1 MINFWKKNLD
11 DNKIIKSFNASLKKK
26 LISEGLLS
34 AKLKS
39 EISKILKVK
48 YITLCPNGTMA
59 LYLALSSLKLK
70 KNDEVIIP
78 DRAWI
83 SAAHVIMKMNLR
95 CKIAEVEKDRPIIDL
110 SKLKKIITK
119 KTKVIIAVHMG
130 GRACDMKKLKSIAKK
145 NNIKVIE
152 DAAQAFG
159 SKQYGKYLGT
169 QSDIGCF
176 SFSMAKTITS
186 GQGGF
191 VATNNK
197 KLFDEINLEKNH
209 GVVDTQ
215 NIKRW
220 IKPGLNYK
228 FTDIQACILLSEL
241 KRLKTYLKNLVS
253 LYNLY
258 FKELNQR
265 KNFYVIP
272 VDVKSGEIPQY
283 VEVIAKKREKLIKF
297 LKRFKIF
304 TRSFYPNMSN
314 AKYLKAGNKNF
325 CLNKNYSLYGL
336 YLPSGPNQ
344 NIRDIRKVI
353 KKINEFN
360 KKYN

>member
-1 MINFWKKNLD
+1 M
-11 DNKIIKSFNASLKKK
+11 
-26 LISEGLLS
+26 S

-176 SFSMAKTITS
+176 FTKTITS

-197 KLFDEINLEKNH
+197 KLFDKINLEKTM
-209 GVVDTQ
+209 V
-215 NIKRW
+215 
-220 IKPGLNYK
+220 
-228 FTDIQACILLSEL
+228 LLTL
-241 KRLKTYLKNLVS
+241 K
-253 LYNLY
+253 
-258 FKELNQR
+258 
-265 KNFYVIP
+265 I
-272 VDVKSGEIPQY
+272 
-283 VEVIAKKREKLIKF
+283 
-297 LKRFKIF
+297 
-304 TRSFYPNMSN
+304 
-314 AKYLKAGNKNF
+314 
-325 CLNKNYSLYGL
+325 
-336 YLPSGPNQ
+336 
-344 NIRDIRKVI
+344 
-353 KKINEFN
+353 
-360 KKYN
+360 